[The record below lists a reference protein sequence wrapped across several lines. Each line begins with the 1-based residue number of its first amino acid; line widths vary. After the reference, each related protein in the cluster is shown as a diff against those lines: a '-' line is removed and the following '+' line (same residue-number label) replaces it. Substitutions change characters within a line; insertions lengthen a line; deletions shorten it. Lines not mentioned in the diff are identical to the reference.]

1 MGKVVAKWG
10 GRLPDVKGGCQMG
23 KVVAK
28 REGGCQIRKS
38 HLACEDVLELDV
50 QLVLLLD
57 QKVLRKHVIAR

>member
-1 MGKVVAKWG
+1 
-10 GRLPDVKGGCQMG
+10 MG